1 MDEILRVRERIDEI
15 DQKLVLL
22 LKDRYENA
30 RLLGRIKQARGIA
43 SRDPERERIILR
55 KVQATASSL
64 GLEPGYTLP
73 IFKAIF
79 NFSVQSTVSDA

>member
-1 MDEILRVRERIDEI
+1 MDEIPRIRERIDEI

-22 LKDRYENA
+22 LKDRFENA
-30 RLLGRIKQARGIA
+30 RLLGRIKRARGIA

-55 KVQATASSL
+55 KVQATASRL
-64 GLEPGYTLP
+64 GLDPGYTLP

-79 NFSVQSTVSDA
+79 SFSASSTVSCA